1 MLVSAGVTVPC
12 LLVMFSYIDPI
23 LFPDQ
28 LKVYELTPG
37 QYVYPIHKNASS
49 TIARVAIRDLNY
61 FEIRSLQIID
71 VYLRDPFERYISG
84 VQTYL
89 SHYPELDRETAL
101 RFIEEF
107 LFLNNHF
114 SPQFHWIINLS
125 RMTDAWIHIRH
136 VDELKSVTDEV
147 WNVLTRDQTL
157 IDRFQNNNKLHYYL
171 QLDKILYNELMGKTL
186 PVKAIGRHIK
196 QNHKYLYQEIIERS
210 QEICNVLD

>member
-37 QYVYPIHKNASS
+37 QYVYPIHKNAST
-49 TIARVAIRDLNY
+49 TISKTAIRELNY
-61 FEIRSLQIID
+61 FEIRDLRRID
-71 VYLRDPFERYISG
+71 VYLRDPFERYVSG

-89 SHYPELDRETAL
+89 SHHPEYDRETAL
-101 RFIEEF
+101 KFIDEF

-114 SPQFHWIINLS
+114 SLQFHWIANLS
-125 RMTDAWIHIRH
+125 RMTDAWIHIRQ
-136 VDELKSVTDEV
+136 VDELKSVTHEV
-147 WNVLTRDQTL
+147 WNALTRDQTL
-157 IDRFQNNNKLHYYL
+157 IDRFKDHNKLHYYL
-171 QLDKILYNELMGKTL
+171 QLDKILYHELMGKTL

-196 QNHKYLYQEIIERS
+196 QNHKYLYQEIIQRS
-210 QEICNVLD
+210 RDVCTALD